1 LWASGALAP
10 FYTDWTIMLRI
21 VLFVLTNL
29 AIMLVLSV
37 VAHLFGID
45 RWTATHAGIS
55 LPGLLAFC
63 AIFGVGGAL
72 ISLLMSKT
80 IAKMSV
86 GAQVI
91 EAPRSPDEQWLFDT
105 IARHAR
111 NAGIGMPEIAVY
123 DSPDLNAFATGA
135 SRDHAL
141 VAVSSGLLGSM
152 NRDEVA
158 AVLGHEITHVANGDM
173 VTLALIQGVL
183 NTFVMFLARVLGS
196 VIDGFLQ
203 GDRDREGG
211 GNGIGY
217 FLITLLLQAVLGV
230 LATLIVMWFSRW
242 REFRADA
249 GGARLGGRGNMISAL
264 QALARNAGEA
274 DLPRAFQAFGISG
287 QAGVARLFMSHP
299 PIAERIAALQR
310 GG

>member
-1 LWASGALAP
+1 
-10 FYTDWTIMLRI
+10 MLRI

-37 VAHLFGID
+37 VAHLFGVD
-45 RWTATHAGIS
+45 RWAYAHGGIN
-55 LPGLLAFC
+55 LAGLLVFC
-63 AIFGVGGAL
+63 AIFGVGGSL

-91 EAPRSPDEQWLFDT
+91 AQPRTPDEKWLFDT
-105 IARHAR
+105 LAQHAR

-123 DSPDLNAFATGA
+123 DAPDMNAFATGA

-141 VAVSSGLLGSM
+141 VAVSTGLLGSM
-152 NRDEVA
+152 NRDEVS

-196 VIDGFLQ
+196 VIDGMLQ

-211 GNGIGY
+211 GIGY
-217 FLITLLLQAVLGV
+217 FIITLLLQAVLGV

-249 GGARLGGRGNMISAL
+249 GGARLGGRASMISAL
-264 QALARNAGEA
+264 QTLTRNAGESS
-274 DLPRAFQAFGISG
+274 LPKPVQAFGISG
-287 QAGVARLFMSHP
+287 QGGIARLFMSHP
-299 PIAERIAALQR
+299 PIAERIAALQ
-310 GG
+310 GGN

>member
-1 LWASGALAP
+1 
-10 FYTDWTIMLRI
+10 MLRV

-37 VAHLFGID
+37 VAHLFGLD
-45 RWTATHAGIS
+45 RWAYAHGGVNLA
-55 LPGLLAFC
+55 GLLVFC
-63 AIFGVGGAL
+63 AIFGVGGSL
-72 ISLLMSKT
+72 ISLMMSKT
-80 IAKMSV
+80 LAKMSV
-86 GAQVI
+86 GAEVI
-91 EAPRSPDEQWLFDT
+91 AQPRSPDEKWLFET
-105 IARHAR
+105 VAAHAQ

-123 DSPDLNAFATGA
+123 DAPDLNAFATGA
-135 SRDHAL
+135 SKNHAL
-141 VAVSSGLLGSM
+141 VAVSTGLLNRMS
-152 NRDEVA
+152 RDEVS

-183 NTFVMFLARVLGS
+183 NTFVMFLARVLGG
-196 VIDGFLQ
+196 VIDNLLQ

-211 GNGIGY
+211 FGIGY

-249 GGARLGGRGNMISAL
+249 GGARLSGRANMISAL
-264 QALARNAGEA
+264 QTLTHNHAESS
-274 DLPRAFQAFGISG
+274 LPKAVQAFGIWGESG
-287 QAGVARLFMSHP
+287 MARLFMSHP

-310 GG
+310 AA

>member
-1 LWASGALAP
+1 
-10 FYTDWTIMLRI
+10 MLRI

-37 VAHLFGID
+37 VAHLFGLD
-45 RWTATHAGIS
+45 RWAYAHSGINLAGM
-55 LPGLLAFC
+55 LAFC
-63 AIFGVGGAL
+63 AVFGVGGSL

-91 EAPRSPDEQWLFDT
+91 EQPRTTDEKWLFDT
-105 IARHAR
+105 VAQHAR

-123 DSPDLNAFATGA
+123 DAPDLNAFATGA
-135 SRDHAL
+135 SRNHAL
-141 VAVSSGLLGSM
+141 VAVSTGLLGSM
-152 NRDEVA
+152 NRNEVS

-196 VIDGFLQ
+196 LIDGALQ

-211 GNGIGY
+211 GYGIGY
-217 FLITLLLQAVLGV
+217 FIITMVLQLVLGV

-249 GGARLGGRGNMISAL
+249 GGARLGGRANMISAL
-264 QALARNAGEA
+264 QTLTRNAGETS
-274 DLPRAFQAFGISG
+274 LPKAVQAFGISG
-287 QAGVARLFMSHP
+287 EGGIARLFMSHP
-299 PIAERIAALQR
+299 PIAERIAALQN
-310 GG
+310 GS